1 MIRRKDNRLQQ
12 LAIACNR
19 ENRKRNL
26 ILTFAITLTVFVLFS
41 AFSIAKGK
49 LTIDSIKIIRESGSA
64 ASAYLENAEE
74 EQYKKLK
81 ALDYITYVGQE
92 YTVGN
97 WYQNNKLL
105 ANCKVID
112 ETAYERI
119 IKPAYDDIKGHYP
132 SDTNEIML
140 SKRLLQKLGI
150 SNPQLGM
157 KISIPILFDSWSVN
171 DGNELT
177 EEFFLV
183 GYYNDYIDEVQ
194 YVPVAYLSEK
204 YLESKQ
210 ISRYPVRLSII
221 FKSGFL
227 SNMQMEQKL
236 YQDVE
241 LENAQQ
247 QFSSNGSAEFRSVNQ
262 LIGGYGV
269 AFLCIIIVLLSVY
282 LLIYN
287 VFSISLAKDI
297 HYYGLLLVIGTTQKQ
312 LRKLIASQ
320 NRAIL
325 IKGILLGSVLSL
337 LAGSVGFPIL
347 FKGLFLQGNGEIS
360 MDTVLYPEILIGAVV
375 VVIILMLSASN
386 HVIGKLK
393 KMSPVEAYKYQA
405 KTVSRRKHTES
416 PKGTSIC
423 RMAWYNFSCSK
434 RKSCIAL
441 ISLFI
446 GCEMALLSSFISNG
460 TDVINKFLQQPDF
473 EIGTKKDAV
482 NAYLFPYSTVDELQV
497 DREKSLLDEMLI
509 EKIISIDEIDE
520 DSIGQI
526 YGCYAAFDY
535 NEEFIQPKVNAAY
548 GTGTSNDVMTIQVI
562 DDQYIQILQEYAA
575 RNQLNVDIA
584 SLKNGTGI
592 LVLHKHELSEMLE
605 DDADQAVGES
615 AHVYP
620 METMDM
626 SEAEGKE
633 FVCSGYIDTTRKD
646 FPQLSM
652 SWNGEGINYFLVSE
666 QGYERLNYPKQV
678 FSFTVDACN
687 GQEAVVKEKLTKLIQ
702 EENSKQE
709 DFDIYYLSCTSDKI
723 REVKNYRNS
732 SRAVML
738 ALCLSLSLLG
748 IANYINVIT
757 TNIAVRKKDFIIM
770 EKIGMTHKQLKK
782 MLIMESLYYWGILII
797 VLLSVGT
804 LMAVGIGHIIKNT
817 LPYFSFSYPIKEFLI
832 IVIILL
838 AFCVF
843 VPQVF
848 LKEVCREGKTTNR
861 DRAV

>member
-1 MIRRKDNRLQQ
+1 M
-12 LAIACNR
+12 
-19 ENRKRNL
+19 
-26 ILTFAITLTVFVLFS
+26 
-41 AFSIAKGK
+41 
-49 LTIDSIKIIRESGSA
+49 
-64 ASAYLENAEE
+64 
-74 EQYKKLK
+74 
-81 ALDYITYVGQE
+81 
-92 YTVGN
+92 
-97 WYQNNKLL
+97 
-105 ANCKVID
+105 
-112 ETAYERI
+112 
-119 IKPAYDDIKGHYP
+119 
-132 SDTNEIML
+132 
-140 SKRLLQKLGI
+140 
-150 SNPQLGM
+150 
-157 KISIPILFDSWSVN
+157 
-171 DGNELT
+171 
-177 EEFFLV
+177 
-183 GYYNDYIDEVQ
+183 
-194 YVPVAYLSEK
+194 
-204 YLESKQ
+204 
-210 ISRYPVRLSII
+210 
-221 FKSGFL
+221 
-227 SNMQMEQKL
+227 
-236 YQDVE
+236 
-241 LENAQQ
+241 
-247 QFSSNGSAEFRSVNQ
+247 
-262 LIGGYGV
+262 
-269 AFLCIIIVLLSVY
+269 
-282 LLIYN
+282 
-287 VFSISLAKDI
+287 
-297 HYYGLLLVIGTTQKQ
+297 
-312 LRKLIASQ
+312 
-320 NRAIL
+320 
-325 IKGILLGSVLSL
+325 LGSVLSL

-360 MDTVLYPEILIGAVV
+360 IDTVLYPEILIGAVV

-804 LMAVGIGHIIKNT
+804 LMAVGIGYIIKNT

-832 IVIILL
+832 IAIILL